1 MRLYLHCVLFLIVP
15 ALAGYGQEPKFP
27 FPQHNKIKYFGSVIY
42 PEVDSNQMMAV
53 VSNIYK
59 IWKDEFLKDNACDHS
74 SYILS
79 NSGGGSNNRQ
89 EHCVS
94 EAMGYGM
101 MITVLMAEKADSGS
115 QKLFDRLFL
124 YVKQHPSVTDN
135 DRYTSNRKKYS
146 NKSIYIDSSLMAW
159 RQVSECDTS
168 KETSA
173 TDGDLDITYS
183 LLLANAQWGS
193 NGKFNYLKE
202 ARTIL
207 RDIKLKDIHPDHH
220 TFLLGN
226 SISTD
231 AYGSWD
237 SCVIRTSDFMPS
249 HLREFN
255 LADTD
260 ADKSVWT
267 EAINSNYFIYRR
279 IQEKL
284 SPDYSLFP
292 DFIDYSFQQI
302 NLPRRRI
309 ELRKY
314 DSTFYDN
321 ACRVPWRI
329 GMDYVLNGNPDAYK
343 ILGKFNNGMI
353 QLTGNDPNNI
363 HPGGYTLNGD
373 VSTLKQIDS
382 TRFSYY
388 GPLAVSAMIDK
399 KYQTWLNR
407 LWKLVSRENIIDDH
421 VEYYD
426 RTLQLLTL
434 IVLSGNYWTPSMVM
448 R

>member
-1 MRLYLHCVLFLIVP
+1 MRLFLNCFLFLFVP
-15 ALAGYGQEPKFP
+15 ALKSYGQEPKFP
-27 FPQHNKIKYFGSVIY
+27 FPQHNKIKYFDSVIY
-42 PEVDSNQMMAV
+42 PEVDSDQMTEV

-59 IWKDEFLKDNACDHS
+59 IWKDEFLKDNACENS

-79 NSGGGSNNRQ
+79 DAGEGSDSRQ

-135 DRYTSNRKKYS
+135 DTYKSNRKKYR
-146 NKSIYIDSSLMAW
+146 NKSVYIDSSLMAW
-159 RQVSECDTS
+159 RQVSECDPL

-173 TDGDLDITYS
+173 TDADLDITYS

-207 RDIKLKDIHPDHH
+207 RDIRLKDIHPVHY

-260 ADKSVWT
+260 VGKSVWIK
-267 EAINSNYFIYRR
+267 AISTNYFIYRQ

-284 SPDYSLFP
+284 SPVYSLFP
-292 DFIDYSFQQI
+292 DFLDYSFQQI
-302 NLPRRRI
+302 NYPRRKI
-309 ELRKY
+309 ENRKY

-329 GMDYVLNGNPDAYK
+329 GMDYLLNGNSDAYV
-343 ILGKFNNGMI
+343 ILEKLNNGI
-353 QLTGNDPNNI
+353 VKLTANDPNNI
-363 HPGGYTLNGD
+363 HPGGYALNGD
-373 VSTLKQIDS
+373 KSKITRVDS

-399 KYQTWLNR
+399 KYQTWLNK
-407 LWKLVSRENIIDDH
+407 LWKLVSKENIIGEH

-434 IVLSGNYWTPSMVM
+434 IVLSGNYWTPSMVLP
-448 R
+448 